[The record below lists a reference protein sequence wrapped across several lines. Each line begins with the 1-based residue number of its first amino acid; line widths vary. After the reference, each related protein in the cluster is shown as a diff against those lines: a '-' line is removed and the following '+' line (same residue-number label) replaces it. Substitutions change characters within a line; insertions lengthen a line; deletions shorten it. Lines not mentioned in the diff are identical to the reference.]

1 MYQPK
6 VIISE
11 TMQPAY
17 KLMLYKEV
25 EKLCENNE
33 PANPFKSS
41 IIEEGENLKIA
52 LNTTN
57 DLQWAINYWN
67 DEISNEKFKHVIL
80 GDPDPAGYKKEVIE
94 NILSE
99 CKHKSKFV
107 INKDWIIV
115 QINIDD
121 INNLV
126 VKDSKIIVE

>member
-41 IIEEGENLKIA
+41 IIEEGEDLKVA

-57 DLQWAINYWN
+57 DLQWAIKFWD
-67 DEISNEKFKHVIL
+67 DEISNNNIKHVIL
-80 GDPDPAGYKKEVIE
+80 GDPDPAGYKREIIE
-94 NILSE
+94 QVLSK
-99 CKHKSKFV
+99 CVNKNKLT

-115 QINIDD
+115 QINIDET
-121 INNLV
+121 NNLV
-126 VKDSKIIVE
+126 VKDSKIKVE

>member
-25 EKLCENNE
+25 ERLCDNKE

-41 IIEEGENLKIA
+41 IIEEGQDLKIA

-57 DLQWAINYWN
+57 DLQWAIKYW
-67 DEISNEKFKHVIL
+67 DKEILDNNIKHVIL
-80 GDPDPAGYKKEVIE
+80 GDPDPGGYKKEVIE

-99 CKHKSKFV
+99 CKHKSKLV
-107 INKDWIIV
+107 MNRDWIIA

-121 INNLV
+121 SNNLV
-126 VKDSKIIVE
+126 VKDSKIKVE

>member
-25 EKLCENNE
+25 ERLCENNE

-41 IIEEGENLKIA
+41 IIEEGEDLKVA

-57 DLQWAINYWN
+57 DLQWAIKYWD
-67 DEISNEKFKHVIL
+67 DEISNNNIKHVIL
-80 GDPDPAGYKKEVIE
+80 GDPDPAGYKKDIIE
-94 NILSE
+94 QALSK
-99 CKHKSKFV
+99 CINKSKLI

-115 QINIDD
+115 QINIDEN
-121 INNLV
+121 NNLV
-126 VKDSKIIVE
+126 VKDSKIKVE

>member
-25 EKLCENNE
+25 ERLCENNE

-41 IIEEGENLKIA
+41 IIEEGEDLKVA

-57 DLQWAINYWN
+57 DLQWAIKYWD
-67 DEISNEKFKHVIL
+67 DEISNNNIKHVRL
-80 GDPDPAGYKKEVIE
+80 GDPDPAGYKKDIIE
-94 NILSE
+94 QVLSK
-99 CKHKSKFV
+99 CINKSKLI

-115 QINIDD
+115 QINIDEN
-121 INNLV
+121 NNLV
-126 VKDSKIIVE
+126 VKDSKIKVE

>member
-25 EKLCENNE
+25 ERLCENNE

-41 IIEEGENLKIA
+41 IIEEGEDLKVA

-57 DLQWAINYWN
+57 DLQWAIKYWD
-67 DEISNEKFKHVIL
+67 DEISNNNIKHVIL
-80 GDPDPAGYKKEVIE
+80 GDPDPAGYKKDIIE
-94 NILSE
+94 QVLSK
-99 CKHKSKFV
+99 C
-107 INKDWIIV
+107 INKS
-115 QINIDD
+115 
-121 INNLV
+121 NNLV
-126 VKDSKIIVE
+126 VKDSKIKVE

>member
-25 EKLCENNE
+25 ERLCENNE

-41 IIEEGENLKIA
+41 IIEEGEDLKVA

-57 DLQWAINYWN
+57 DLQWAIKYWD
-67 DEISNEKFKHVIL
+67 DEISNNNIKHVIL
-80 GDPDPAGYKKEVIE
+80 GDPDPAGYKKDIIE
-94 NILSE
+94 QVLSK
-99 CKHKSKFV
+99 CINKSTLI

-115 QINIDD
+115 QINIDEN
-121 INNLV
+121 NNLV
-126 VKDSKIIVE
+126 GKDSKIKVE

>member
-25 EKLCENNE
+25 ERLCENNE

-41 IIEEGENLKIA
+41 IIEEGEDLKVA

-57 DLQWAINYWN
+57 DLQWAIKYWD
-67 DEISNEKFKHVIL
+67 DEISNNNIKHVIL
-80 GDPDPAGYKKEVIE
+80 GDPDPAGYKKDIIE
-94 NILSE
+94 QVLSK
-99 CKHKSKFV
+99 CINKSKLI

-115 QINIDD
+115 QINIDEN
-121 INNLV
+121 NNLV
-126 VKDSKIIVE
+126 VKDSKIKVE